1 MLTINGYQAQDY
13 EQYCLGHQDQVE
25 SQVVFDAQSLPG
37 IEPFFWGGPIPED
50 ARAFFILGQHHVS
63 ALRNDRFHNA
73 IVTGAGIIFTA
84 DKQVLHGQVPVGGG
98 QQQFL
103 QAFTELELEQGSS
116 SNAYHCPRLNKITKI
131 PEAIVIARSATGNYH
146 HILCDV
152 APRLHLVAEGL
163 ARAGAAVELATAPIL
178 ISPGTP
184 DWALGLLVNSSGI
197 SAERFLRIPKDGAYE
212 VERLIVPHALNNF
225 AHWVSPQTHA
235 YYKPIYAWAKQHST
249 ANYGPKI
256 YTLRR
261 EVYQDRRRP
270 HNQDEIAAKLERQ
283 GFAEVKPGQMSWADQ
298 IVAFHEAKYVVA
310 GMGSNI
316 SNMLFSKPGARVLI
330 LHPNDSQYS
339 LNVGMAAAGGQD
351 IGYLWCECFS
361 NPARG
366 EHVEIYVDPV
376 LLEDGIRALLAR

>member
-13 EQYCLGHQDQVE
+13 EQYCLDHTDRVE
-25 SQVVFDAQSLPG
+25 PQVVFEAQSLPG
-37 IEPFFWGGPIPED
+37 IEPFFWEGPIPQG
-50 ARAFFILGQHHVS
+50 AREFFILGQHHVS
-63 ALRNDRFHNA
+63 ALRNDRFKEA
-73 IVTGAGIIFTA
+73 IVTGTGIIFTA
-84 DKQVLHGQVPVGGG
+84 DKHVLHGHVPVGGG
-98 QQQFL
+98 QVQFL
-103 QAFTELELEQGSS
+103 QPFAELGLEQGPSA
-116 SNAYHCPRLNKITKI
+116 NDYHCPRLNKIVKI

-152 APRLHLVAEGL
+152 TPRLHPVAEDL
-163 ARAGAAVELATAPIL
+163 ARAGAAAELATAPIL

-184 DWALGLLVNSSGI
+184 DWALDLLVNSSGI
-197 SAERFLRIPKDGAYE
+197 AAERFLRIPKDGAYQ
-212 VERLIVPHALNNF
+212 VERLIVPHVLNNF
-225 AHWVSPQTHA
+225 AHWVSPQTQA
-235 YYKPIYAWAKQHST
+235 YYEPMYAWAKQYSSV
-249 ANYGPKI
+249 NYGSKI

-261 EVYQDRRRP
+261 EVPQDRRRP

-298 IVAFHEAKYVVA
+298 IVAFHEAEYVVA

-316 SNMLFSKPGARVLI
+316 SNMLFSKPGVRVLI
-330 LHPNDSQYS
+330 LHPNDSHYS

-366 EHVEIYVDPV
+366 EHVEIFVDPK
-376 LLEDGIRALLAR
+376 LLESGIRALVRA

>member
-13 EQYCLGHQDQVE
+13 EQYCLGPQAQLE

-37 IEPFFWGGPIPED
+37 IEPFYWGGPIPEG
-50 ARAFFILGQHHVS
+50 AREFFILGQHHVS
-63 ALRNDRFHNA
+63 ALRNDRFRKA

-84 DKQVLHGQVPVGGG
+84 DKHVLHGHIPVGGG
-98 QQQFL
+98 PLQFM
-103 QAFTELELEQGSS
+103 QPFVELGLEQGPSETD
-116 SNAYHCPRLNKITKI
+116 YHCPRLEKISVI
-131 PEAIVIARSATGNYH
+131 PEAILIARSATGNYH

-152 APRLHLVAEGL
+152 APRLHLVAQGL
-163 ARAGAAVELATAPIL
+163 ARFGAAAELATAPIL
-178 ISPGTP
+178 ISSETP
-184 DWALGLLVNSSGI
+184 DWGLDLLVNSSGI
-197 SAERFLRIPKDGAYE
+197 PAERFLRIPKDGAYQ
-212 VERLIVPHALNNF
+212 VERLIVPHVLNNF
-225 AHWVSPQTHA
+225 AHWVSPQTQA
-235 YYKPIYAWAKQHST
+235 YYEPIYAWAKQRST
-249 ANYGPKI
+249 ANYGSKI

-261 EVYQDRRRP
+261 EMPQDRRRP

-316 SNMLFSKPGARVLI
+316 SNMLFSRPGARVLI

-366 EHVEIYVDPV
+366 EHVEIYIDPT
-376 LLEDGIRALLAR
+376 LFEAGIRALLAR